1 MQKAKVCKK
10 LFTNITIRDIVNATM
25 IRGDGMQILKGYV
38 FRMYPTEN
46 QEELINKTIGCSRF
60 IYNHFLDDKI
70 KEYKKTGKSKTAYDQ
85 IKLIPSLSKEKP
97 WLKEVDSCA
106 LRNSLF
112 NLDNAFT
119 NFYNGNGYPKFKA
132 KGVHESY
139 KTNNIKSSYKGNNYN
154 SIKLDLKNKTITLP
168 KLKEVKIR
176 GYRNKNIIPGEV
188 KSAVIKKDA
197 GKYYVSVLINE
208 ELIRPAFVPTSIIG
222 IDLGIKDL
230 IVTSFNEKI
239 ENKIKLNTKRM
250 VGLQRG
256 ISRCKKGSKNRYKMK
271 LKIQRL
277 YQKIR
282 NARKHMIHD
291 ITNKLINENDIIVTE
306 NLDVKGMQK
315 NHYVAKGLNENPIS
329 EIIKVLKYK
338 ADWNN
343 KRIIQIDRYYPSSQI
358 CNVCNYQNKEVKDLS
373 IRNWECPVCHTEHE
387 RDYNAAVNIMFKG
400 LEKYMLYLEQSI

>member
-1 MQKAKVCKK
+1 
-10 LFTNITIRDIVNATM
+10 
-25 IRGDGMQILKGYV
+25 MQILKGYV
-38 FRMYPTEN
+38 FRMYPDEK

-70 KEYKKTGKSKTAYDQ
+70 KEYKIVGKSKSAYDQ
-85 IKLIPSLSKEKP
+85 IKLIPSLSKEYSF
-97 WLKEVDSCA
+97 LKEVDSCA

-139 KTNNIKSSYKGNNYN
+139 KTNNIKSSYKGNNYS
-154 SIKLDLKNKTITLP
+154 SIKLDLKNKTIILP

-176 GYRNKNIIPGEV
+176 GYRNKKVILGEV

-197 GKYYVSVLINE
+197 GRYYVSVLIEE
-208 ELIRPAFVPTSIIG
+208 ELIKPAFVPTSIIG
-222 IDLGIKDL
+222 LDLGIKDL

-239 ENKIKLNTKRM
+239 ENNIKINTKRM
-250 VGLQRG
+250 IGLQRG
-256 ISRCKKGSKNRYKMK
+256 ISRCKLGSKNRYKMK

-338 ADWNN
+338 ANWNN
-343 KRIIQIDRYYPSSQI
+343 KKIIQIDRYYPSSQI
-358 CNVCNYQNKEVKDLS
+358 CSVCNYQNKEVKDLS
-373 IRNWECPVCHTEHE
+373 IRKWECPVCHTEHE

-400 LEKYMLYLEQSI
+400 LEKYMLYLKQSI

>member
-1 MQKAKVCKK
+1 MK
-10 LFTNITIRDIVNATM
+10 
-25 IRGDGMQILKGYV
+25 ILKGYV
-38 FRMYPTEN
+38 FRMYPTEK
-46 QEELINKTIGCSRF
+46 QEELINKTIGCCRF

-70 KEYKKTGKSKTAYDQ
+70 KEYKETGKSKSAYDQ
-85 IKLIPSLSKEKP
+85 IKLIPSLSKEYSI
-97 WLKEVDSCA
+97 LKEVDSCA

-282 NARKHMIHD
+282 NARKYMIHD

-329 EIIKVLKYK
+329 EIIRVLKYK

>member
-1 MQKAKVCKK
+1 M
-10 LFTNITIRDIVNATM
+10 N
-25 IRGDGMQILKGYV
+25 ILKGYV
-38 FRMYPTEN
+38 FRMYPTKK
-46 QEELINKTIGCSRF
+46 QEQLINKTIGCCRF
-60 IYNHFLDDKI
+60 IYNYFLDDKI
-70 KEYKKTGKSKTAYDQ
+70 KEYKVTGKSKSAYDQ
-85 IKLIPSLSKEKP
+85 IKLIPSLSKEYP
-97 WLKEVDSCA
+97 FLKEVDSCA

-112 NLDNAFT
+112 NLEDAYKR
-119 NFYNGNGYPKFKA
+119 FYKGSGYPKFKA

-176 GYRNKNIIPGEV
+176 GYRNKQIILGEV
-188 KSAVIKKDA
+188 KSAVVKKDA
-197 GKYYVSVLINE
+197 GKYYVSVLIE
-208 ELIRPAFVPTSIIG
+208 EKLIKPAFVPKSIIG

-250 VGLQRG
+250 IGLQRG
-256 ISRCKKGSKNRYKMK
+256 LSRCKSGSKNRYKMK

-291 ITNKLINENDIIVTE
+291 ITNKLIKENDIIVTE

-315 NHYVAKGLNENPIS
+315 NHYIAKGLNKNPIS
-329 EIIKVLKYK
+329 EIMRVLKYK
-338 ADWNN
+338 AVLNN
-343 KRIIQIDRYYPSSQI
+343 KKLIQIDRYYPSSQI
-358 CNVCNYQNKEVKDLS
+358 CSVCNYQNRKAKDLKL
-373 IRNWECPVCHTEHE
+373 RKWECPVCHIEHE

-400 LEKYMLYLEQSI
+400 LEKYMKEMKQGI

>member
-1 MQKAKVCKK
+1 M
-10 LFTNITIRDIVNATM
+10 N
-25 IRGDGMQILKGYV
+25 ILKGYV
-38 FRMYPTEN
+38 FRMYPTKK
-46 QEELINKTIGCSRF
+46 QEQLINKTIGSTRF
-60 IYNHFLDDKI
+60 IYNYFLDDKI
-70 KEYKKTGKSKTAYDQ
+70 KEYKVTGKSKSAYDQ
-85 IKLIPSLSKEKP
+85 IKLIPSLSKEYP
-97 WLKEVDSCA
+97 FLKEVDSCA

-112 NLDNAFT
+112 NLEDAYKR
-119 NFYNGNGYPKFKA
+119 FYKGSGYPKFKA

-176 GYRNKNIIPGEV
+176 GYRNKEVVPGNI

-197 GKYYVSVLINE
+197 GKYYVSVLIEE
-208 ELIRPAFVPTSIIG
+208 ELIKPAFVPKSIIG

-250 VGLQRG
+250 IGLQRG
-256 ISRCKKGSKNRYKMK
+256 LSRCKSGSKNRYKMK

-291 ITNKLINENDIIVTE
+291 ITNKLIKENDIIVTE

-329 EIIKVLKYK
+329 EIMRVLKYK
-338 ADWNN
+338 ANFNN
-343 KRIIQIDRYYPSSQI
+343 KKLIQIDRYYPSSQI
-358 CNVCNYQNKEVKDLS
+358 CSVCNYQNRKAKDLS
-373 IRNWECPVCHTEHE
+373 IRKWECPVCHTEHN

-400 LEKYMLYLEQSI
+400 LEKYMKEMKQGI

>member
-1 MQKAKVCKK
+1 
-10 LFTNITIRDIVNATM
+10 M
-25 IRGDGMQILKGYV
+25 IDGDVMKILKGYV
-38 FRMYPTEN
+38 FRMYPNEK

-70 KEYKKTGKSKTAYDQ
+70 KEYKETGKSKSAYDQ
-85 IKLIPSLSKEKP
+85 MKLIPSLSKEKP
-97 WLKEVDSCA
+97 FLKEVDSCA

-112 NLDNAFT
+112 NLEDAFKR
-119 NFYNGNGYPKFKA
+119 FYNGNGYPRFKA

-176 GYRNKNIIPGEV
+176 GYRNKEVILGEV

-197 GKYYVSVLINE
+197 GKYYVSVLIEE
-208 ELIRPAFVPTSIIG
+208 ELIRPSFVPTSIIG

-239 ENKIKLNTKRM
+239 ENTIKLNTKRM
-250 VGLQRG
+250 IGLQRG
-256 ISRCKKGSKNRYKMK
+256 LSRCKPGSKNRYKMK

-306 NLDVKGMQK
+306 DLDVKSMQK

-329 EIIKVLKYK
+329 EIIRVLKYK
-338 ADWNN
+338 ANWNN
-343 KRIIQIDRYYPSSQI
+343 KKLIQIDRYYPSSQI
-358 CNVCNYQNKEVKDLS
+358 CSVCNYQNKEVKDLS
-373 IRNWECPVCHTEHE
+373 IRKWECPVCHTEHA

-400 LEKYMLYLEQSI
+400 LEKYMKEIKQGI

>member
-1 MQKAKVCKK
+1 
-10 LFTNITIRDIVNATM
+10 
-25 IRGDGMQILKGYV
+25 MQILKGYV
-38 FRMYPTEN
+38 FRMYPTEK

-60 IYNHFLDDKI
+60 IYNYFLDDKI
-70 KEYKKTGKSKTAYDQ
+70 KEYKETGKSKSAYDQ
-85 IKLIPSLSKEKP
+85 IKLIPSLSKEYP
-97 WLKEVDSCA
+97 FLKEVDSCA

-112 NLDNAFT
+112 NLEDAYKRFFNGNGKEVDSCALRNSLF
-119 NFYNGNGYPKFKA
+119 NLEDAYKRFYNGNGYPKFKA

-188 KSAVIKKDA
+188 TSAVVKKDA
-197 GKYYVSVLINE
+197 GKYYVSVLIEE
-208 ELIRPAFVPTSIIG
+208 ELIRPAFVPNSIIG

-239 ENKIKLNTKRM
+239 ENNIKLNTKRM

-256 ISRCKKGSKNRYKMK
+256 LARCKKGSKNRYKMK

-306 NLDVKGMQK
+306 NTQ
-315 NHYVAKGLNENPIS
+315 ENI
-329 EIIKVLKYK
+329 
-338 ADWNN
+338 
-343 KRIIQIDRYYPSSQI
+343 
-358 CNVCNYQNKEVKDLS
+358 
-373 IRNWECPVCHTEHE
+373 
-387 RDYNAAVNIMFKG
+387 
-400 LEKYMLYLEQSI
+400 

>member
-1 MQKAKVCKK
+1 MK
-10 LFTNITIRDIVNATM
+10 
-25 IRGDGMQILKGYV
+25 ILKGYV
-38 FRMYPTEN
+38 FRMYPNEK

-60 IYNHFLDDKI
+60 IYNYFLDDKI
-70 KEYKKTGKSKTAYDQ
+70 KEYKIAGKSKTAYGQ
-85 IKLIPSLSKEKP
+85 IKLIPSLLKEKP

-112 NLDNAFT
+112 NLEDAYKRF
-119 NFYNGNGYPKFKA
+119 FDGNGYPRFKA
-132 KGVHESY
+132 KCVHESY

-154 SIKLDLKNKTITLP
+154 SIKLDLRNKTITLP

-176 GYRNKNIIPGEV
+176 GYRNKEVILGEV
-188 KSAVIKKDA
+188 KSAVVKKDA
-197 GKYYVSVLINE
+197 GKYYVSVLIE
-208 ELIRPAFVPTSIIG
+208 ETLIRPAFVPNSIIG

-250 VGLQRG
+250 IGLQRG
-256 ISRCKKGSKNRYKMK
+256 ISRCKPGSKNRYKMK

-306 NLDVKGMQK
+306 NLDVKSMQK
-315 NHYVAKGLNENPIS
+315 DHYIAKGLNENPIS
-329 EIIKVLKYK
+329 EIIRVLKYK
-338 ADWNN
+338 ANWNN
-343 KRIIQIDRYYPSSQI
+343 KRLIQIDRYYPSSQI
-358 CNVCNYQNKEVKDLS
+358 CSICNYQNKEVKDLS
-373 IRNWECPVCHTEHE
+373 IRKWECPVCHTEHE
-387 RDYNAAVNIMFKG
+387 RDYNAAINIMFKG
-400 LEKYMLYLEQSI
+400 LEKYMKEIEQDI

>member
-1 MQKAKVCKK
+1 ME
-10 LFTNITIRDIVNATM
+10 
-25 IRGDGMQILKGYV
+25 ILKGYV
-38 FRMYPTEN
+38 FRMYPNEK
-46 QEELINKTIGCSRF
+46 QEELINKIIGCSRF

-70 KEYKKTGKSKTAYDQ
+70 KEYKETGKSKSAYDQ
-85 IKLIPSLSKEKP
+85 IKLIPSLSKEYP
-97 WLKEVDSCA
+97 FLKEVDSCA
-106 LRNSLF
+106 LRNSLL
-112 NLDNAFT
+112 NLDNAYK
-119 NFYNGNGYPKFKA
+119 NFFDGSGYPKFKA

-154 SIKLDLKNKTITLP
+154 SIKLDLKNKIITLP

-176 GYRNKNIIPGEV
+176 GYRNKKVVPGEV

-197 GKYYVSVLINE
+197 GKYYVSVLIEE
-208 ELIRPAFVPTSIIG
+208 ELIRPSFIPTSIIG

-230 IVTSFNEKI
+230 IVTSYNEKI

-250 VGLQRG
+250 MGLQRG
-256 ISRCKKGSKNRYKMK
+256 LARCKKGSKNRYKMK

-306 NLDVKGMQK
+306 DLDVKRMQK
-315 NHYVAKGLNENPIS
+315 NHYIAKGLNENPIS
-329 EIIKVLKYK
+329 EIIRVLKYK
-338 ADWNN
+338 ANWNN
-343 KRIIQIDRYYPSSQI
+343 KRLIQIDRYYPSSQI
-358 CNVCNYQNKEVKDLS
+358 CSVCNYQNREVKDLS
-373 IRNWECPVCHTEHE
+373 IRKWECPECHTEHS

-400 LEKYMLYLEQSI
+400 LEKHMLYLEQSI

>member
-1 MQKAKVCKK
+1 MK
-10 LFTNITIRDIVNATM
+10 T
-25 IRGDGMQILKGYV
+25 LKGYV
-38 FRMYPTEN
+38 FRMYPNKEQT
-46 QEELINKTIGCSRF
+46 ELINKTIGCSRF
-60 IYNHFLDDKI
+60 IYNYFLDDKI
-70 KEYKKTGKSKTAYDQ
+70 KEYKEIGKSKSAYDQ
-85 IKLIPSLSKEKP
+85 IKLIPSLSKEYSF
-97 WLKEVDSCA
+97 LKEVDSCA

-112 NLDNAFT
+112 NLEDAYKRL
-119 NFYNGNGYPKFKA
+119 YNGSGYPKFKV

-139 KTNNIKSSYKGNNYN
+139 KTNNIKNSYKGNNYN
-154 SIKLDLKNKTITLP
+154 SIKLDLKNKTLTLP

-176 GYRNKNIIPGEV
+176 GYRNKEVVPGEV

-197 GKYYVSVLINE
+197 GRYYVSILIEE
-208 ELIRPAFVPTSIIG
+208 ELIRPEFIPTSIIG

-239 ENKIKLNTKRM
+239 ENNIKLNTKRM
-250 VGLQRG
+250 IGLQRG
-256 ISRCKKGSKNRYKMK
+256 LSRCKKGSKNRYKMK

-315 NHYVAKGLNENPIS
+315 NHYVAKRLNENPIS
-329 EIIKVLKYK
+329 EIIRVLKYK
-338 ADWNN
+338 ANFNN
-343 KRIIQIDRYYPSSQI
+343 KKLIQIDRYYPSSQI
-358 CNVCNYQNKEVKDLS
+358 CSVCDYQNKEVKDLS
-373 IRNWECPVCHTEHE
+373 IRSWECPVCHTEHE

-400 LEKYMLYLEQSI
+400 LERYMLYLEQGI

>member
-1 MQKAKVCKK
+1 
-10 LFTNITIRDIVNATM
+10 
-25 IRGDGMQILKGYV
+25 MQILKGYV
-38 FRMYPTEN
+38 FRMYPTKE
-46 QEELINKTIGCSRF
+46 QEQLINKTIGCCRF

-70 KEYKKTGKSKTAYDQ
+70 KEYKKTGKSKLAYDQ
-85 IKLIPSLSKEKP
+85 IKLIPSLSKEYP

-112 NLDNAFT
+112 NLEDAYKRF
-119 NFYNGNGYPKFKA
+119 FNGSGYPRFKA

-139 KTNNIKSSYKGNNYN
+139 KTNNIKSSYKGNHYN
-154 SIKLDLKNKTITLP
+154 SIKLDLKNKKITLP

-176 GYRNKNIIPGEV
+176 GYRNKEVVPGEV
-188 KSAVIKKDA
+188 KSAVIKKEA
-197 GKYYVSVLINE
+197 GKYYVSVLIEE
-208 ELIRPAFVPTSIIG
+208 ELIRPSFVPTSIIG

-239 ENKIKLNTKRM
+239 ENNIKLNTKRII
-250 VGLQRG
+250 GLQRG
-256 ISRCKKGSKNRYKMK
+256 LTRCKRGSKNRYKMK

-291 ITNKLINENDIIVTE
+291 ITNKLIKENDIIVTE
-306 NLDVKGMQK
+306 NLDVRNMQK

-329 EIIKVLKYK
+329 EIIRVLKYK
-338 ADWNN
+338 ANWNN
-343 KRIIQIDRYYPSSQI
+343 KKLIQIDRYYPSSQI
-358 CNVCNYQNKEVKDLS
+358 CNVCNYQNKKVKDLS
-373 IRNWECPVCHTEHE
+373 IRKWECPVCHTKHN

-400 LEKYMLYLEQSI
+400 LEKYMLYLKQGI

>member
-1 MQKAKVCKK
+1 
-10 LFTNITIRDIVNATM
+10 
-25 IRGDGMQILKGYV
+25 MQILKGYV
-38 FRMYPTEN
+38 FRMYPTEK

-70 KEYKKTGKSKTAYDQ
+70 KEYKETGKSKTAYDQ
-85 IKLIPSLSKEKP
+85 IKLIPSLSKEYSF
-97 WLKEVDSCA
+97 LKEVDSCA
-106 LRNSLF
+106 LRNSLS

-154 SIKLDLKNKTITLP
+154 SIKLDLINKAITLP

-176 GYRNKNIIPGEV
+176 GYRNKEVIPGEV
-188 KSAVIKKDA
+188 KSAVVKKDA
-197 GKYYVSVLINE
+197 GKYYVSVLIEE
-208 ELIRPAFVPTSIIG
+208 ELIRPSFVPTSIIG

-250 VGLQRG
+250 IGLQRG
-256 ISRCKKGSKNRYKMK
+256 LSRCKPGSKNRYKMK

-306 NLDVKGMQK
+306 DLDVKEMQK

-329 EIIKVLKYK
+329 EIIRVLKYK
-338 ADWNN
+338 ANWNN
-343 KRIIQIDRYYPSSQI
+343 KKLIQIDRYYPSSQI
-358 CNVCNYQNKEVKDLS
+358 CSVCNYQNKKVKDLS
-373 IRNWECPVCHTEHE
+373 IRKWECPVCHTEHT

-400 LEKYMLYLEQSI
+400 LEKYMKEIKQGI

>member
-1 MQKAKVCKK
+1 M
-10 LFTNITIRDIVNATM
+10 N
-25 IRGDGMQILKGYV
+25 ILKGYV
-38 FRMYPTEN
+38 FRMYPTKK
-46 QEELINKTIGCSRF
+46 QEQLINKTIGCCRF
-60 IYNHFLDDKI
+60 IYNYFLDDKI
-70 KEYKKTGKSKTAYDQ
+70 KEYKVTGKSKSAYDQ
-85 IKLIPSLSKEKP
+85 IKLIPSLSKEYP
-97 WLKEVDSCA
+97 FLKEVDSCA

-112 NLDNAFT
+112 NLEDAYKR
-119 NFYNGNGYPKFKA
+119 FYKGSGYPKFKA

-176 GYRNKNIIPGEV
+176 GYRNKQIILGEV
-188 KSAVIKKDA
+188 KSAVVKKDA
-197 GKYYVSVLINE
+197 GKYYVSVLIE
-208 ELIRPAFVPTSIIG
+208 EKLIKPAFVPKSIIG

-230 IVTSFNEKI
+230 IVTSYNEKI

-250 VGLQRG
+250 IGLQRG
-256 ISRCKKGSKNRYKMK
+256 LSRCKSGSKNRYKMK

-291 ITNKLINENDIIVTE
+291 ITNKLIKENDIIVTE

-315 NHYVAKGLNENPIS
+315 NHYIAKGLNENPIS
-329 EIIKVLKYK
+329 EIMRVLKYK
-338 ADWNN
+338 AVWNN
-343 KRIIQIDRYYPSSQI
+343 KKLIQIDRYYPSSQI
-358 CNVCNYQNKEVKDLS
+358 CNVCNYQNKEVKNLS
-373 IRNWECPVCHTEHE
+373 IRKWECPVCHIEHE

-400 LEKYMLYLEQSI
+400 LEKYMKEMKQGI

>member
-1 MQKAKVCKK
+1 
-10 LFTNITIRDIVNATM
+10 
-25 IRGDGMQILKGYV
+25 MQILKGYV
-38 FRMYPTEN
+38 FRMYPNEK
-46 QEELINKTIGCSRF
+46 QEELINKTIGCCRF
-60 IYNHFLDDKI
+60 LYNHFLDDKI
-70 KEYKKTGKSKTAYDQ
+70 KEYKETGKSKSVYDQ

-112 NLDNAFT
+112 NLEDAYKR
-119 NFYNGNGYPKFKA
+119 FYNGNGYPRFKV
-132 KGVHESY
+132 KGIHESY

-168 KLKEVKIR
+168 KLKEIKIR
-176 GYRNKNIIPGEV
+176 GYRNKEVVPGEI

-197 GKYYVSVLINE
+197 DKYYVSVLIEE
-208 ELIRPAFVPTSIIG
+208 ELIRPVFIPTSIIG
-222 IDLGIKDL
+222 LDLGIKDL

-239 ENKIKLNTKRM
+239 ENNIKLNTKRM
-250 VGLQRG
+250 MGLQRG
-256 ISRCKKGSKNRYKMK
+256 LARCKKGSKNRYKMK

-306 NLDVKGMQK
+306 NLDVKSMQK

-329 EIIKVLKYK
+329 EIIRVLKYK
-338 ADWNN
+338 ANWNN
-343 KRIIQIDRYYPSSQI
+343 KRLIQIDRYYPSSQI
-358 CNVCNYQNKEVKDLS
+358 CSVCNYKNKEVKDLS
-373 IRNWECPVCHTEHE
+373 IRKWECPVCHTKHE
-387 RDYNAAVNIMFKG
+387 RDYNASVNIMFKG
-400 LEKYMLYLEQSI
+400 LEKYMKEIEQDI